1 VLARPKGIWHWRD
14 ARNLFGALKEIT
26 MQYRLWA
33 AVGAAFFASLVL
45 GGSASAE
52 NRKVKIINETS
63 SDLNEFYASNVG
75 SKDWEEDILGDDQVP
90 AGGSIEINMDDG
102 SGYCKF
108 DFKGVFVDDSEVVEE
123 NIDVCEIG
131 VVRFTE

>member
-1 VLARPKGIWHWRD
+1 
-14 ARNLFGALKEIT
+14 
-26 MQYRLWA
+26 MQHRLWT

-45 GGSASAE
+45 AGTASAE
-52 NRKVKIINETS
+52 NRKVKIINETG

-75 SKDWEEDILGDDQVP
+75 SKDWEEDILGDDVVP
-90 AGGSIEINMDDG
+90 AGGSVTINMDDG

-108 DFKGVFVDDSEVVEE
+108 DFKGVFVDSSEVVEE
-123 NIDVCEIG
+123 GIDVCEVG

>member
-1 VLARPKGIWHWRD
+1 
-14 ARNLFGALKEIT
+14 
-26 MQYRLWA
+26 MQFRLWT
-33 AVGAAFFASLVL
+33 AVGAVVVSSLVL
-45 GGSASAE
+45 AGAANAE

-75 SKDWEEDILGDDQVP
+75 TTDWEEDILGEDLVP
-90 AGGSIEINMDDG
+90 AGGSVTINMDDG

-108 DFKGVFVDDSEVVEE
+108 DFKGVFVDDSEATVEG
-123 NIDVCEIG
+123 IDVCEVG